1 MRIVCPSC
9 SATYDVPDSLVTAG
23 RVVRCARCDGEWT
36 PVEASAVPPEKVSA
50 PPADDVA
57 AMPAEEVAPEPPPA
71 DPALPVPD
79 APAPETP
86 ANRTAATRHQSA
98 MDRLVAQSTRP
109 QSSTHLRLAWVASL
123 VLLVLAA
130 GAAYTWR
137 AQIIAAWPPSAH
149 AYAAVGLHPQT
160 EAPQ

>member
-86 ANRTAATRHQSA
+86 ANRTAATRPQSA

>member
-9 SATYDVPDSLVTAG
+9 SAAYDVPDSLVRAG

-36 PVEASAVPPEKVSA
+36 PVEASAVPPEEVLAA
-50 PPADDVA
+50 PMDELATVP
-57 AMPAEEVAPEPPPA
+57 PEEEPPGPPPA
-71 DPALPVPD
+71 DPALPVPE
-79 APAPETP
+79 AHVPETP
-86 ANRTAATRHQSA
+86 ANRIAAAPRQSA

-149 AYAAVGLHPQT
+149 AYAALGLHPQT